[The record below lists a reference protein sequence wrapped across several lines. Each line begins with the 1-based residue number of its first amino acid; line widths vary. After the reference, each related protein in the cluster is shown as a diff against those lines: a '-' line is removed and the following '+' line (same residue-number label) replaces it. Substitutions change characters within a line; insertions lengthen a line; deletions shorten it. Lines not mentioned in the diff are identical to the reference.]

1 MEQLFGINGLMFWTE
16 REIRLRRQFEEHFA
30 FTMEQI
36 LLAENPAWKF
46 IQVEAPLL
54 TPRTEINPNYTDEDV
69 WVQENPID
77 ECLEKEFYQWIKDTD
92 VYDVVDCL
100 SKCKSDT
107 PELLEALLEYVID
120 LNERLNREGDK
131 YESHRPWVEQVFALW
146 LNCYNKNPASLVLRP
161 ETTPGSYTYACHLL
175 NSHSGVKPP
184 FVVWQT
190 GKSFRREQDQVT
202 KNMRLKEFYQQEFQ
216 CIYTAD
222 TMNDYH
228 AAVLEPVR
236 KMIDEMIGLP
246 TRIVKSDRLPSY
258 SEVTMDVEAHTE
270 SYVFNK
276 ENDKWMEM
284 CSISRRT
291 DFPQKARFQTKKK
304 IVEKD
309 LLVLEIAIGLDRCVY
324 SFEQRSRS

>member
-1 MEQLFGINGLMFWTE
+1 MEPLYNVNGLMFWTE

-36 LLAENPAWKF
+36 LLAENPAWSF
-46 IQVEAPLL
+46 IQVEGPQL
-54 TPRTEINPNYTDEDV
+54 TPRANVNPNYTNDDI
-69 WVQENPID
+69 WVQQAE
-77 ECLEKEFYQWIKDTD
+77 TD
-92 VYDVVDCL
+92 
-100 SKCKSDT
+100 S
-107 PELLEALLEYVID
+107 EH
-120 LNERLNREGDK
+120 EGMWYRTNGD
-131 YESHRPWVEQVFALW
+131 
-146 LNCYNKNPASLVLRP
+146 LVLRP
-161 ETTPGSYTYACHLL
+161 ETTPSSYVYAQHLL

-202 KNMRLKEFYQQEFQ
+202 KNMRLKEFWQQEFQ

-236 KMIDEMIGLP
+236 KMLGEMIGLP
-246 TRIVKSDRLPSY
+246 TRIVESDRLPSY
-258 SEVTMDVEAHTE
+258 SETTIDVE
-270 SYVFNK
+270 VN
-276 ENDKWMEM
+276 NGDKWMEI

-304 IVEKD
+304 IVEKN
-309 LLVLEIAIGLDRCVY
+309 LLVLEIAIGLVRCVY
-324 SFEQRSRS
+324 NFEQRRY

>member
-1 MEQLFGINGLMFWTE
+1 MDSLFNVNGLMFWTE

-36 LLAENPAWKF
+36 LLAENPAWTF
-46 IQVEAPLL
+46 IQVEAPIL
-54 TPRTEINPNYTDEDV
+54 TPRNLLNKNYTPDDIFLVGEAVLYDP
-69 WVQENPID
+69 PID
-77 ECLEKEFYQWIKDTD
+77 E
-92 VYDVVDCL
+92 
-100 SKCKSDT
+100 
-107 PELLEALLEYVID
+107 D
-120 LNERLNREGDK
+120 LT
-131 YESHRPWVEQVFALW
+131 
-146 LNCYNKNPASLVLRP
+146 LRP

-175 NSHSGVKPP
+175 NNHTGIKPP

-236 KMIDEMIGLP
+236 QMLGEMIGSK
-246 TRIVKSDRLPSY
+246 TRIVESDRLPSY
-258 SEVTMDVEAHTE
+258 SEITMDVEAWIADGEDMGSTWHPDIE
-270 SYVFNK
+270 GR
-276 ENDKWMEM
+276 WMEL

-291 DFPQKARFQTKKK
+291 DFPQKATFQTKKK
-304 IVEKD
+304 VVEKD

-324 SFEQRSRS
+324 NFEQRRD

>member
-36 LLAENPAWKF
+36 LLAENPAWSF
-46 IQVEAPLL
+46 IQVEGPQL
-54 TPRTEINPNYTDEDV
+54 TPRANINPNYTRDDI
-69 WVQENPID
+69 WVQQADEEID
-77 ECLEKEFYQWIKDTD
+77 INEMI
-92 VYDVVDCL
+92 
-100 SKCKSDT
+100 SD
-107 PELLEALLEYVID
+107 PYVIPIGME
-120 LNERLNREGDK
+120 NYREDGD
-131 YESHRPWVEQVFALW
+131 
-146 LNCYNKNPASLVLRP
+146 LVLRP
-161 ETTPGSYTYACHLL
+161 ETTPSSYVYAQHLL

-202 KNMRLKEFYQQEFQ
+202 KNMRLKEFWQQEFQ

-228 AAVLEPVR
+228 DAVLEPVR
-236 KMIDEMIGLP
+236 KMLGEMIGSK
-246 TRIVKSDRLPSY
+246 TRIVESDRLPSY
-258 SEVTMDVEAHTE
+258 SEITMDVEAWIADGEDMGSTWHPDIE
-270 SYVFNK
+270 GR
-276 ENDKWMEM
+276 WMEI

-291 DFPQKARFQTKKK
+291 DFPQKAKFQTKKK

-309 LLVLEIAIGLDRCVY
+309 LLVLEVAIGLDRCVY
-324 SFEQRSRS
+324 NFEQRSD

>member
-1 MEQLFGINGLMFWTE
+1 MEPLFDVNGLMFWTE

-30 FTMEQI
+30 AEMKTI
-36 LLAENPAWKF
+36 LFAENPAWRF
-46 IQVEAPLL
+46 IQVEGPQL
-54 TPRTEINPNYTDEDV
+54 TPRANINPNYTDEDV
-69 WVQENPID
+69 WVQEYPID
-77 ECLEKEFYQWIKDTD
+77 K
-92 VYDVVDCL
+92 CL
-100 SKCKSDT
+100 SEEFFDWIRSTNASQIINRLSNCKFDT
-107 PELLEALLEYVID
+107 PELLEALPDYVSDLKDKLESD
-120 LNERLNREGDK
+120 GNK
-131 YESHRPWVEQVFALW
+131 YEAHRPWVEQVFELW
-146 LNCYNKNPASLVLRP
+146 LDCYNKKPTELVLRP
-161 ETTPGSYTYACHLL
+161 ETTPSSYVYAQHLL

-236 KMIDEMIGLP
+236 KMLGEMIRLP
-246 TRIVKSDRLPSY
+246 TRIVESDRLPSY
-258 SEVTMDVEAHTE
+258 SEITMDVEAHTE
-270 SYVFNK
+270 SFVFNK
-276 ENDKWMEM
+276 ENDRWMEI

-291 DFPQKARFQTKKK
+291 DFPQKAKFQTKKK

-309 LLVLEIAIGLDRCVY
+309 LLVLEVAIGLDRCVY
-324 SFEQRSRS
+324 NFEQRSE

>member
-1 MEQLFGINGLMFWTE
+1 MESLFNVNGLMFWTE

-36 LLAENPAWKF
+36 LLAENPAWTF
-46 IQVEAPLL
+46 IQVEAPIL
-54 TPRTEINPNYTDEDV
+54 TPRNLLNKNYTPDDIFLVGEAVLYDP
-69 WVQENPID
+69 PID
-77 ECLEKEFYQWIKDTD
+77 E
-92 VYDVVDCL
+92 
-100 SKCKSDT
+100 
-107 PELLEALLEYVID
+107 D
-120 LNERLNREGDK
+120 LT
-131 YESHRPWVEQVFALW
+131 
-146 LNCYNKNPASLVLRP
+146 LRP

-175 NSHSGVKPP
+175 NNHTGIKPP

-228 AAVLEPVR
+228 AAVLEPVCR
-236 KMIDEMIGLP
+236 MIEEMIGLP
-246 TRIVKSDRLPSY
+246 TRIVESDRLPSY
-258 SEVTMDVEAHTE
+258 SEITMDVECNLLELPEPCVDMSRFPIE
-270 SYVFNK
+270 SR
-276 ENDKWMEM
+276 WMEL

-291 DFPQKARFQTKKK
+291 DFPQKATFQTKKK

-324 SFEQRSRS
+324 CFQQKNN